1 VSNNRLVFGG
11 LLERSEYLAR
21 FRTADLFLDT
31 LPYNAGTTAS
41 DALWAGLPVLTCMGE
56 SFAGRVAASLL
67 QAIELPV
74 LITANQKQ
82 YEAKAIELA
91 IHPEKLKIIKAKL
104 EKNRLT
110 TALFDTPRFAKNIE
124 TAFTQIYERYQA
136 DLAPEN
142 IHIIE

>member
-1 VSNNRLVFGG
+1 MGRITGVV
-11 LLERSEYLAR
+11 
-21 FRTADLFLDT
+21 
-31 LPYNAGTTAS
+31 
-41 DALWAGLPVLTCMGE
+41 TCMGE

-67 QAIELPV
+67 QAIELPE

-91 IHPEKLKIIKAKL
+91 MHPENLKIIKAKL

-110 TALFDTPRFAKNIE
+110 TALFDTVRFTKNME
-124 TAFTQIYERYQA
+124 TAFTQIYESYQA